1 MANERPV
8 YVPIPPDEWR
18 KETARLN
25 SDEKRVFL
33 RRTRQGESDALNH
46 ASKAEIEEAAFSGM
60 PIAHV
65 MIKHRQNRQ
74 EIGGKGWNAF
84 QRACKAQ
91 GVDPNAKAGGSQPA
105 AEPAAE
111 PAQPAGPA
119 EANAKRVAEAV
130 KAEVEKAVA
139 EQDALSEAKIKGLA
153 EIVDE
158 QGDKI
163 ADLKGKMN
171 QPIEI
176 TIPERPEPVVIEG
189 AHEAFQDCLRVA
201 SVHQRL
207 LMHGPKGSGKSTI
220 VHAIAKALGYENNYA
235 IVSCTAETSV
245 NVLIGTRS
253 LRTDEFMPGPVLT
266 TYENGGLLFLDEFDA
281 LDPTTGVGLNAYLD
295 GGVTAPVDMRTGNML
310 AKRGRGF
317 LPIIA
322 VNTLAGPTR
331 DYQGRMKQDGA
342 TLSRFPALVRRFID
356 YSRQIEGKI
365 LGHVPELADR
375 LWTLRDKVREYNLDD
390 SRMITTRDFASA
402 AREVAYRGSNP
413 RDAMT
418 DDAIIAGTVADWTRE
433 EKRKVGCC

>member
-1 MANERPV
+1 MSHERPV
-8 YVPIPPDEWR
+8 YVPIDPDEWR
-18 KETARLN
+18 SETARLN

-65 MIKHRQNRQ
+65 MIKQRKNRQ

-91 GVDPNAKAGGSQPA
+91 GVDPHTMAGGSQPA
-105 AEPAAE
+105 AEPAQ
-111 PAQPAGPA
+111 AQPAQAQPA
-119 EANAKRVAEAV
+119 EATAKQVADAI
-130 KAEVEKAVA
+130 KAEVAKAEA
-139 EQDALSEAKIKGLA
+139 RMAKAIEEAKA
-153 EIVDE
+153 E
-158 QGDKI
+158 
-163 ADLKGKMN
+163 ASR
-171 QPIEI
+171 PIEI

-189 AHEAFQDCLRVA
+189 SHEAFQDCLRVA

-220 VHAIAKALGYENNYA
+220 VHAIAKALGYEDRFRM
-235 IVSCTAETSV
+235 ISCTAETSIHELMGHKDAV
-245 NVLIGTRS
+245 GV
-253 LRTDEFMPGPVLT
+253 FHPGPVLEA
-266 TYENGGLLFLDEFDA
+266 YESGHLLFFDEFDA
-281 LDPTTGVGLNAYLD
+281 LDPGCGVSLNAVLD
-295 GGVTAPVDMRTGNML
+295 GGGIASIPSRSKAEGGSL
-310 AKRGRGF
+310 ARKGDGF
-317 LPIIA
+317 LPIVA

-356 YSRQIEGKI
+356 YSRKIEGKI

-375 LWTLRDKVREYNLDD
+375 LWTLRDKVREYNLDE

-402 AREVAYRGSNP
+402 AMEVKYRGSNP

-418 DDAIIAGTVADWTRE
+418 DDAIIAGTGADWTNE